1 MDANNL
7 IFCLYVRN
15 ATVTNHSP
23 WPTISIKMSRL
34 SVKATEGKINTD
46 DGNVF
51 IVTMV
56 LVIFLKFS
64 SDNERKQKSQDELM
78 LCKTLLQIN
87 DSSELTLFEWRYKR
101 KPERIMRPNLEQN
114 ENDGKEVF
122 LMILVLKKHNYFAK
136 AFRIL

>member
-23 WPTISIKMSRL
+23 WPTISIKMSRF

-51 IVTMV
+51 IVTIV

-122 LMILVLKKHNYFAK
+122 LMILVPKKHNYFAK

>member
-1 MDANNL
+1 MAYNIHKNEP
-7 IFCLYVRN
+7 FFRKSYGRKN
-15 ATVTNHSP
+15 
-23 WPTISIKMSRL
+23 
-34 SVKATEGKINTD
+34 NTD

-51 IVTMV
+51 IVTIV